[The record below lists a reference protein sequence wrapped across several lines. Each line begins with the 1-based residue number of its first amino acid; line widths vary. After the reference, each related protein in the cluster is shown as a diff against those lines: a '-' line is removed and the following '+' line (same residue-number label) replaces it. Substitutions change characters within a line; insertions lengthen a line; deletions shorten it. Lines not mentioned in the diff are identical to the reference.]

1 MAKFKERMIV
11 VQSAND
17 PVTYARS
24 GIDLLAAWAAQEYS
38 DSDSIAEHEI
48 REAKAKLQELMCCY
62 RCAIREVETK
72 FRVLDEEFSLE
83 RDRNPISSIQT
94 RLKTPESIYE
104 KVQRTEITP
113 GLGALEKNMHD
124 IAGIRIICAF
134 QEDVYLLADCLS
146 RQDDVEILERKD
158 YIENLKPNG
167 YRSLHLIVEVPIF
180 FSDHARRMKAEVQL
194 RTIAMESWANLEHR
208 IRYKKDIDPEL
219 LKATSDALRQ
229 CAELSAEL
237 DSKMQNVRHMIDGF
251 QLLSEIDER
260 ALKRHHGFWE

>member
-1 MAKFKERMIV
+1 MA
-11 VQSAND
+11 QSAD
-17 PVTYARS
+17 GAVTYARS
-24 GIDLLAAWAAQEYS
+24 GIDLLAAWAAQEHS
-38 DSDSIAEHEI
+38 ASDSITEHEI
-48 REAKAKLQELMCCY
+48 REAKTKLQELMCCY

-113 GLGALEKNMHD
+113 GLEALEKNMHD

-158 YIENLKPNG
+158 YIENPKPNG

-219 LKATSDALRQ
+219 LRATSDALRQ
-229 CAELSAEL
+229 CAELSSEL

-251 QLLSEIDER
+251 QLLSEIDQR